1 MIIIFIFLWFISL
14 SILLSRSIYIIIIGR
29 ISFFFLWLN
38 NIPCVCICVC
48 THTIYTSSSFIS
60 SVHGYLGCFVILAL
74 VNNAAMNIGC
84 KYLFK
89 VVFLFGGD
97 VYSEEELL
105 GHTVILFLVFWGT
118 FMLFPVVAAPIY
130 TPTNSVPGFP
140 FLYIL
145 ANICYL
151 WTFLVIAILTW
162 FWFKFG
168 EAVFAE

>member
-1 MIIIFIFLWFISL
+1 MLLW
-14 SILLSRSIYIIIIGR
+14 ILGR
-29 ISFFFLWLN
+29 
-38 NIPCVCICVC
+38 
-48 THTIYTSSSFIS
+48 
-60 SVHGYLGCFVILAL
+60 
-74 VNNAAMNIGC
+74 

-89 VVFLFGGD
+89 LVFLFGGD
-97 VYSEEELL
+97 IYSEEELL

-118 FMLFPVVAAPIY
+118 LMLFPVVAAPIY
-130 TPTNSVPGFP
+130 TPTSSVPGFP

-145 ANICYL
+145 ANVCYL